1 MKSKIPQF
9 ILGSLIAVTS
19 SAHAAT
25 ETKAATGT
33 DLAAG
38 ASWADASAP
47 TTADPAIINWTGTS
61 LGTGLTLGSAA
72 TWYGMSVQGSADAS
86 IGITGANTLTLG
98 SGGIMIESTGVN
110 TSIGKNIAL
119 GNVQTWS
126 AASGKTL
133 TVSGVVSGS
142 APLVIGAASQTT
154 QTFLTGTAQT
164 LFTGVSLNNLIA
176 AGGMVGGAWVA
187 SGNNLLGT
195 PRGLT
200 NDGTTASYWLDV
212 ADGGTKSVQV
222 QLSQSGG
229 DITGRVL
236 AAQFNGGAGTLAT
249 SDAGNGYGAHTT
261 TLITQSSAYSGTVS
275 LSGNNTF
282 SGGLTVAGGTLT
294 GSTGV
299 AFNGTQGGAFGTGA
313 ITVNTGATVTTG
325 AVFMIGGNA
334 STRVV
339 NLNGGTLNLQG
350 AGAGGEYIRTLNMTG
365 GTLNNT
371 SGSVYFRTV
380 SAGLAL
386 NSLAA
391 ATSSTITT
399 GIDMTFGNIAV
410 NTANGAA
417 ANDLVISGVISQNT
431 GAGSGNKTVTKDGA
445 GTLLLSGA
453 NTYAGG
459 TIVNGGTLT
468 GSAGVLFDSTQGG
481 SFGTGAIT
489 VNSGATLT
497 SSGNFVIGG
506 GQSTTRVLNL
516 NGGTLD
522 LKGTS
527 TGGEYIRTLNL
538 TGGTVLTS
546 DGGSSGAT
554 SDWFRAPNG
563 GLSLNS
569 LASSATST
577 ISTRFDLTLG
587 SLAVNVADGTAADD
601 LLISGNITQN
611 TDAGSGARTLT
622 KTGTGTLHL
631 SGANAFTGVAS
642 VNAGMV
648 KIGNKNA
655 LGAFDTAVTK
665 VVVAD
670 GGTVDFNGVVDATYG
685 YTISGTG
692 ADGNGA
698 LVNNGS
704 SIGNG
709 SAQTTNIKLAADAS
723 IGGTGNWALLAAGY
737 AATSLDLNG
746 KTLTKSGSNTF
757 TLVNATL
764 TSGNLT
770 VSGGTLATAQTAS
783 NGSAAALTLNDT
795 AGVGL
800 NLGADLSVGS
810 LSGGGTSGGNI
821 ALGGSSLTVGALNAS
836 TTYAGIINGT
846 GSLIKTGTGT
856 MELTGANTYTGA
868 TTASAGT
875 LLISGA
881 LGNTAVSVAND
892 AVFGGTGTVGG
903 NVSFDG
909 NSFLQVV
916 NIADALVVGG
926 TVTFGSGFGIDNILG
941 LDWDALALNQSY
953 TLLSTTT
960 VFNDTMIENFGIDN
974 KFAVGAGRYAYFE
987 NGSLAV
993 VVVPEPKAALLGGL
1007 GLLALLRR
1015 RRA

>member
-1 MKSKIPQF
+1 MSMISKPPLLV
-9 ILGSLIAVTS
+9 LGPLIAFTAS
-19 SAHAAT
+19 THAVT
-25 ETKAATGT
+25 ETKAGTGT
-33 DLAAG
+33 DLSAG
-38 ASWADASAP
+38 ASWVDTTAP

-61 LGTGLTLGSAA
+61 LGTGLTLGSA
-72 TWYGMSVQGSADAS
+72 TIWYGVNVQGSASAA
-86 IGITGANTLTLG
+86 IGITGAGALTLG

-110 TSIGKNIAL
+110 TSIANNITL
-119 GNVQTWS
+119 GSVQTWS

-133 TVSGVVSGS
+133 SVSGIVSGS
-142 APLVIGAASQTT
+142 APLVIGAASQTS

-176 AGGMVGGAWVA
+176 TGGMVGGAWVA

-229 DITGRVL
+229 DITARVL

-249 SDAGNGYGAHTT
+249 SDGGNGYGAHTT
-261 TLITQSSAYSGTVS
+261 TLITQSSTYSGTVS

-299 AFNGTQGGAFGTGA
+299 AFNATQGGAFGTGA

-325 AVFMIGGNA
+325 AAFMIGGNA

-350 AGAGGEYIRTLNMTG
+350 AGAGGEYIRALNMTG

-380 SAGLAL
+380 STGLTL

-410 NTANGAA
+410 TTANGAA
-417 ANDLVISGVISQNT
+417 TNDLVISGVISQNT

-459 TIVNGGTLT
+459 TTVNGGTLT
-468 GSAGVLFDSTQGG
+468 GSAGVLFEGTQGG
-481 SFGTGAIT
+481 SFGTGPIT
-489 VNSGATLT
+489 VQTGATIR

-506 GQSTTRVLNL
+506 GQNTT
-516 NGGTLD
+516 
-522 LKGTS
+522 
-527 TGGEYIRTLNL
+527 RTLNL
-538 TGGTVLTS
+538 TGGTANITGAGTGGEYIKTINMTAGTLTA
-546 DGGSSGAT
+546 DNGT
-554 SDWFRAPNG
+554 VYFRAPNG
-563 GLSLNS
+563 GGTTVNS
-569 LASSATST
+569 LAAATPST
-577 ISTRFDLTLG
+577 ITTRVDLTFG
-587 SLAVNVADGTAADD
+587 NLAASVADGAAAED
-601 LLISGNITQN
+601 LVISGAITQN
-611 TDAGSGARTLT
+611 TGAGTGAKSVT
-622 KTGTGTLHL
+622 KTGDGTLVL
-631 SGANAFTGVAS
+631 SGT
-642 VNAGMV
+642 
-648 KIGNKNA
+648 
-655 LGAFDTAVTK
+655 
-665 VVVAD
+665 
-670 GGTVDFNGVVDATYG
+670 
-685 YTISGTG
+685 
-692 ADGNGA
+692 
-698 LVNNGS
+698 S
-704 SIGNG
+704 S
-709 SAQTTNIKLAADAS
+709 
-723 IGGTGNWALLAAGY
+723 
-737 AATSLDLNG
+737 
-746 KTLTKSGSNTF
+746 
-757 TLVNATL
+757 
-764 TSGNLT
+764 
-770 VSGGTLATAQTAS
+770 
-783 NGSAAALTLNDT
+783 
-795 AGVGL
+795 
-800 NLGADLSVGS
+800 
-810 LSGGGTSGGNI
+810 
-821 ALGGSSLTVGALNAS
+821 
-836 TTYAGIINGT
+836 
-846 GSLIKTGTGT
+846 
-856 MELTGANTYTGA
+856 YTGA
-868 TTASAGT
+868 TSVSAGT

-903 NVSFDG
+903 DVSFDG

-916 NIADALVVGG
+916 NIADALVIGG

-941 LDWDALALNQSY
+941 LDWDALTLNQSY
-953 TLLSTTT
+953 TLLTTTT
-960 VFNDTMIENFGIDN
+960 VFNDSMIENFGIDN
-974 KFAVGAGRYAYFE
+974 KFAVGTGRYAYFQ

-993 VVVPEPKAALLGGL
+993 VVIPEPKAALLGGL

-1015 RRA
+1015 RRV

>member
-1 MKSKIPQF
+1 MKSKPPLLV
-9 ILGSLIAVTS
+9 LGPLIAFTAS
-19 SAHAAT
+19 THAVT

-33 DLAAG
+33 DLSAG
-38 ASWADASAP
+38 ASWADTTAP

-61 LGTGLTLGSAA
+61 LGTGLTLGSAT
-72 TWYGMSVQGSADAS
+72 TWYGVNVQGSANAA
-86 IGITGANTLTLG
+86 IGITGAGALTLG
-98 SGGIMIESTGVN
+98 SGGIVIESTGVN
-110 TSIGKNIAL
+110 TSIANNIVL
-119 GNVQTWS
+119 GSVQTWS
-126 AASGKTL
+126 AAAGKAL

-176 AGGMVGGAWVA
+176 TGGMVGGAWVA

-249 SDAGNGYGAHTT
+249 SDGGNGYGAHTT

-299 AFNGTQGGAFGTGA
+299 AFNGTQGGSFGTGA
-313 ITVNTGATVTTG
+313 ITVNSGATVTTG
-325 AVFMIGGNA
+325 AGFLIGGSA
-334 STRVV
+334 TTRVV

-365 GTLNNT
+365 GTVNNT

-380 SAGLAL
+380 SAGLSL

-399 GIDMTFGNIAV
+399 GIDMTFGSMSV

-431 GAGSGNKTVTKDGA
+431 GAGSGNKSVTKDGA

-459 TIVNGGTLT
+459 TTVNGGTLT

-489 VNSGATLT
+489 VQSGATIR

-506 GQSTTRVLNL
+506 GQNTT
-516 NGGTLD
+516 
-522 LKGTS
+522 
-527 TGGEYIRTLNL
+527 RTLNL
-538 TGGTVLTS
+538 TGGTANITGAGAGGEYIKTINMTAGTLTA
-546 DGGSSGAT
+546 DNGT
-554 SDWFRAPNG
+554 VYFRAPNG
-563 GLSLNS
+563 GGTTVNS
-569 LASSATST
+569 LAAATPST
-577 ISTRFDLTLG
+577 ITTRVDLTFG
-587 SLAVNVADGTAADD
+587 NLAVSVADGAAAED
-601 LLISGNITQN
+601 LVISGAITQN
-611 TDAGSGARTLT
+611 TGAGTGAKSVT
-622 KTGTGTLHL
+622 KTGDGTLVL
-631 SGANAFTGVAS
+631 SGT
-642 VNAGMV
+642 
-648 KIGNKNA
+648 
-655 LGAFDTAVTK
+655 
-665 VVVAD
+665 
-670 GGTVDFNGVVDATYG
+670 
-685 YTISGTG
+685 
-692 ADGNGA
+692 
-698 LVNNGS
+698 S
-704 SIGNG
+704 S
-709 SAQTTNIKLAADAS
+709 
-723 IGGTGNWALLAAGY
+723 
-737 AATSLDLNG
+737 
-746 KTLTKSGSNTF
+746 
-757 TLVNATL
+757 
-764 TSGNLT
+764 
-770 VSGGTLATAQTAS
+770 
-783 NGSAAALTLNDT
+783 
-795 AGVGL
+795 
-800 NLGADLSVGS
+800 
-810 LSGGGTSGGNI
+810 
-821 ALGGSSLTVGALNAS
+821 
-836 TTYAGIINGT
+836 
-846 GSLIKTGTGT
+846 
-856 MELTGANTYTGA
+856 YTGA

-916 NIADALVVGG
+916 NIADALVIGG

-941 LDWDALALNQSY
+941 LDWDALTLNQSY

-960 VFNDTMIENFGIDN
+960 VFNDTLIENFGIDN
-974 KFAVGAGRYAYFE
+974 KFAVGTDRYAYFQ

-993 VVVPEPKAALLGGL
+993 VVIPEPQAALLGGL